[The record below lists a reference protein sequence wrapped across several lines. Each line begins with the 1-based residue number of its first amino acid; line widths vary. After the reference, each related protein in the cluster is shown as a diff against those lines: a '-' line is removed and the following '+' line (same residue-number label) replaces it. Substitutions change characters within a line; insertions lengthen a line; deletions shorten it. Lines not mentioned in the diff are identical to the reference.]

1 MSDIPS
7 LSAVQTAAAIKSK
20 KMSVQDVFDAH
31 IQHLEKVNPAIN
43 AVVEMVEESRDLA
56 RQMDAAHPGADAPS
70 LWGVPVTVKIN
81 VDQAGYA
88 NSNGLE
94 ALKDNVATDDS
105 PVVANLRAAGALIIG
120 RTNTPELSLRWF
132 TSNPLHGV
140 TRNPRN
146 LALTPGGSSGG
157 AAAAVAAGIGTIAHG
172 NDLGGS
178 LRYPAF
184 CCGVTSIRPSM
195 GRVPAFNPSA
205 KAERPPIASAMAVQG
220 PIARNVADLR
230 LVLQA
235 MAQRSVQD
243 PMWTNAVHNRR
254 VDGTKIRVGY
264 SPDLFADVPE
274 DVMITKAMEDALA
287 GLKAAGVETVETEL
301 PHADRAAELW
311 GDLLFAETDLLMGG
325 LIREATSPEFQTMYA
340 GYLEAYR
347 RLDFAGY
354 LAGTG
359 ERVGIQRDVARMFE
373 KVDLFV
379 MPTSMA
385 RPFENDLDFN
395 APNEIAAIV
404 AGQKPLHIVN
414 LPGLPAVALP
424 TGIIDGIPVGVQL
437 VGPMHADAFVL
448 DVAERLEKELG
459 TLGLA

>member
-1 MSDIPS
+1 M
-7 LSAVQTAAAIKSK
+7 L
-20 KMSVQDVFDAH
+20 DVFDAH
-31 IQHLEKVNPAIN
+31 IKHLEKVNPAIN
-43 AVVEMVEESRDLA
+43 AVVEGVEESRDLA
-56 RQMDAAHPGADAPS
+56 RQMDASHPGDDTPQ

-94 ALKDNVATDDS
+94 ALKDNFATDDS

-132 TSNPLHGV
+132 TSNPMHGV

-205 KAERPPIASAMAVQG
+205 KAERPPIASVMAVQG

-230 LVLQA
+230 LALQA
-235 MAQRSVQD
+235 MAQRSVHD
-243 PMWTNAVHNRR
+243 PMWANPVHERR
-254 VDGTKIRVGY
+254 ANGQRIKVGY
-264 SPDLFADVPE
+264 ARDLFADVPE
-274 DVMITKAMEDALA
+274 DVMITKAMDDALA
-287 GLKAAGVETVETEL
+287 GLKSAGVETVETEM
-301 PHADRAAELW
+301 PHANRAAELW

-325 LIREATSPEFQTMYA
+325 LIREATSSKFQKMYA

-354 LAGTG
+354 LTGSG

-395 APNEIAAIV
+395 APDKIGVIV
-404 AGQKPLHIVN
+404 AAQKPLHMVN
-414 LPGLPAVALP
+414 LLGLPAVALP
-424 TGIIDGIPVGVQL
+424 TGIIDGMPVGVQL
-437 VGPMHADAFVL
+437 VGPIHSDAFVL
-448 DVAERLEKELG
+448 DVAERLEEELG

>member
-1 MSDIPS
+1 LSDIPT
-7 LSAVQTAAAIKSK
+7 LSAVQTAAAIRSK
-20 KMSVQDVFDAH
+20 EMSVQDVFDAH

-43 AVVEMVEESRDLA
+43 AVVEVVEESRDLA
-56 RQMDAAHPGADAPS
+56 RQMDAAHPGADAPP

-94 ALKDNVATDDS
+94 ALKHNVATDDS

-157 AAAAVAAGIGTIAHG
+157 AAAAVAAGIGTIGHG

-220 PIARNVADLR
+220 PIARNIADLR
-230 LVLQA
+230 LALQA

-243 PMWTNAVHNRR
+243 PMWTSAVHDRPAAA
-254 VDGTKIRVGY
+254 TIKVGY
-264 SPDLFADVPE
+264 ARNLFADVPE
-274 DVMITKAMEDALA
+274 DAMITKAMDDALA
-287 GLKAAGVETVETEL
+287 GLKSAGVETVETAM

-311 GDLLFAETDLLMGG
+311 GDLLFAETDLLMGR
-325 LIREATSPEFQTMYA
+325 LIREATSPAFQTMYA

-373 KVDLFV
+373 KVDLFM

-395 APNEIAAIV
+395 APEKMGAIV
-404 AGQKPLHIVN
+404 AAQKPLHIVN
-414 LPGLPAVALP
+414 LLGLPAVALP
-424 TGIIDGIPVGVQL
+424 TGIIEGFPVGVQL

-459 TLGLA
+459 TLGVA